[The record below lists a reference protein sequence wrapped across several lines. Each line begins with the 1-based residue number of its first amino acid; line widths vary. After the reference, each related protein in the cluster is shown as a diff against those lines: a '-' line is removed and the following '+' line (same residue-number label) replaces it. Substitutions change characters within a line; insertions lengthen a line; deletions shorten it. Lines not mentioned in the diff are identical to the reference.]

1 MLQSN
6 TLGLNLSQQEVEDVY
21 LLADANGDGLISYR
35 EFIPVLKKVLR
46 IVYQRTTLDWNDWCQ
61 VLFHANMSMYT
72 KELQIPIYTRAVPPE

>member
-1 MLQSN
+1 MSN

-61 VLFHANMSMYT
+61 VGSDCIFSSFT
-72 KELQIPIYTRAVPPE
+72 